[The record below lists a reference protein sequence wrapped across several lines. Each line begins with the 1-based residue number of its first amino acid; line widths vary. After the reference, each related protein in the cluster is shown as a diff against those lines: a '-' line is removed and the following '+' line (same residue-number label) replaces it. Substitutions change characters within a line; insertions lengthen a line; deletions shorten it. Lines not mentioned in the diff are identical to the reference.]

1 MIKPLQWKGTVDPMI
16 TIAIVE
22 DEEAYA
28 KQLTEYIEKY
38 QRESGKS
45 IRVIRFSDGDEIVEK
60 YTGEYDIILMDI
72 QMKFMDGMSA
82 AEAIRKQDT
91 KVVIMFITNMTNY
104 AIRGYEVDAMD
115 YVLKPV
121 SYFAFSQK
129 LDRAIKRIPHKAGNP
144 VIVNTADGI
153 VRTDASSIYYIESEG
168 HNLIYHTTDGE
179 IKERAKMQDAE
190 EKFVPLGFFRSN
202 KGYLVNLEYV
212 DGVKDGCCMIK
223 GETLLISRAR
233 RNDFMTALTQY
244 MGEH

>member
-1 MIKPLQWKGTVDPMI
+1 MI

-22 DEEAYA
+22 DEDSYA
-28 KQLTEYIEKY
+28 EQLQQYIEQY
-38 QRESGKS
+38 QQESGQ
-45 IRVIRFSDGDEIVEK
+45 RFRTVRFRDGDEIVEG

-82 AEAIRKQDT
+82 AEEIRKQDS

-121 SYFAFSQK
+121 SYFAFSKK
-129 LDRAIKRIPHKAGNP
+129 LERAIGRIPQKSGHP
-144 VIVNTADGI
+144 VTINTSEGM
-153 VRTDASSIYYIESEG
+153 VRLDASAIYYIESEA
-168 HNLIYHTTDGE
+168 HNLIYHTANGVL
-179 IKERAKMQDAE
+179 KERAKMQDAE
-190 EKFVPLGFFRSN
+190 DKFVPLGFFRSN

-212 DGVKDGCCMIK
+212 DAVRDGCCIVN
-223 GETLLISRAR
+223 GEELLISRAR
-233 RNDFMTALTQY
+233 RNDFMAALMQY